1 MKTRAPIRS
10 EDYCAFISRTVF
22 SLVICVKAALV
33 LPEMESLITAGFD
46 RRAAPYRCNGVLC
59 GAIGTQDQ
67 RLLSKRE
74 KDFRDH

>member
-10 EDYCAFISRTVF
+10 EDYCAFISRYVF

-33 LPEMESLITAGFD
+33 LPKMESLIAAGFD
-46 RRAAPYRCNGVLC
+46 RRATPYWCNGVLYR
-59 GAIGTQDQ
+59 AIGTQDQ
-67 RLLSKRE
+67 RPLSKRE